1 VSWGWFTPGELGSR
15 VDLCQDPDPPP
26 FWNTGASVSQSPS
39 RQWAWQSLT
48 TPIFWAIFSGGFF
61 GLYIKF
67 VYFFE
72 SCWWLWFS
80 LGSLWQQIDKRR
92 GRAHP
97 QVLVGVATKWAATP
111 FGHSGNNWQAEAWRR
126 FRIITASFWY
136 QLMFTSGKQ
145 PHVTLLIDGALESR
159 KVPVRLN
166 SYQCNYLLFGL
177 RSFFCVCFFWLV
189 FLVNFDHLAK
199 KNKMENKFDFFGFS
213 SLFFFREELAKVLVD
228 GWILVA

>member
-39 RQWAWQSLT
+39 RQWAWQSLA

-145 PHVTLLIDGALESR
+145 PHVTLLIDGALKSR

-177 RSFFCVCFFWLV
+177 RSFFCVCFFDWFFWSISIVWPRRTRWKTNLI
-189 FLVNFDHLAK
+189 FL
-199 KNKMENKFDFFGFS
+199 DFRRFFS
-213 SLFFFREELAKVLVD
+213 FVKSWRKY
-228 GWILVA
+228 

>member
-1 VSWGWFTPGELGSR
+1 MGGACQQHMEMYFTDHYKNGERSLLVRPMQTPAPWTFLKGRGDEGFVSWGWFTPGELGSR

-39 RQWAWQSLT
+39 RQWAWQSLA

-97 QVLVGVATKWAATP
+97 QVQLVGVATKWSEPRPLPQWQQSAGRSLETVSDH
-111 FGHSGNNWQAEAWRR
+111 HS
-126 FRIITASFWY
+126 
-136 QLMFTSGKQ
+136 
-145 PHVTLLIDGALESR
+145 
-159 KVPVRLN
+159 
-166 SYQCNYLLFGL
+166 
-177 RSFFCVCFFWLV
+177 
-189 FLVNFDHLAK
+189 
-199 KNKMENKFDFFGFS
+199 
-213 SLFFFREELAKVLVD
+213 
-228 GWILVA
+228 